1 MNNETELYWYVA
13 ECVRVVDGDT
23 VDLMFDL
30 GMSTHRKERVRL
42 YGVDTPEIYGVKK
55 ESEEYAKGMQAS
67 SRVRELIEGKRVW
80 VRTVKDS
87 KGKYGRYLAYIYFE
101 ENKCLNDLLV
111 EEGLAEAKTY

>member
-30 GMSTHRKERVRL
+30 GMNTHRKERVRL
-42 YGVDTPEIYGVKK
+42 YGINTPEVYGVKK
-55 ESEEYAKGMQAS
+55 ESEEYANGMKAS
-67 SRVRELIEGKRVW
+67 VRVKELIEGKTLW
-80 VRTVKDS
+80 VRTIKDS
-87 KGKYGRYLAYIYFE
+87 RGKYGRYLAIVYFE

-111 EEGLAEAKTY
+111 EEGLAEAKDY